1 MKQRS
6 VSSIFWDK
14 RIEHNYSV
22 NTSYLYLYLITCK
35 HIGLTPY
42 FFLPDGFIPIETG
55 LTQEAIKKCKA
66 DLEERGQV
74 YFYNN
79 WVYIPNANEHNSFNT
94 SGKTMVAYEA
104 QLAKVPQEVIGYFDK
119 VNTVSDRVSI
129 GYTDPIL
136 SGMDTRSNSNSS
148 NNSNSNRGIVKGGD
162 NKIQAEAKRVLDKW
176 NEVYST
182 NFTATTSIETNL
194 AKWLQVYTIEQILEG
209 IPTTKL
215 HHFWRDKLNPTIYLR
230 KKNPRGEDVDY
241 ISEMLNYKPRK
252 EFANA
257 SASDKYKN
265 L

>member
-22 NTSYLYLYLITCK
+22 QTSYVYLYLLTCK

-42 FFLPDGFIPIETG
+42 YFLPEGFIAIETG
-55 LTQEAIKKCKA
+55 LSQEQVKKALK
-66 DLEERGQV
+66 DLQDRKQV

-94 SGKTMVAYEA
+94 SSKTMVAYNA
-104 QLAKVPQEVIGYFDK
+104 QLAKVPQDVLEFFNNVDNNVDNSSKIGYPYP
-119 VNTVSDRVSI
+119 N
-129 GYTDPIL
+129 L
-136 SGMDTRSNSNSS
+136 SGIDTRNNSNSN
-148 NNSNSNRGIVKGGD
+148 NNSNRGIVKGGD
-162 NKIQAEAKRVLDKW
+162 SKIPLEAKKVLDKW
-176 NEVYST
+176 NEVHGT
-182 NFTATTSIETNL
+182 NFTATTSIENNL
-194 AKWLQVYTIEQILEG
+194 AKWLEVYTIEQILAG

-215 HHFWRDKLNPTIYLR
+215 HHFWKDKLNPTIYLR
-230 KKNPRGEDVDY
+230 KKNPRGEEVDY

-257 SASDKYKN
+257 STDDKYKN
-265 L
+265 I